1 MRDSVIAFLALIVVL
16 TAASHLPI
24 ELTIGIAVAALAFIA
39 VEAFGDGDDW
49 RRVVRLLENSPQ
61 SLYKSLL
68 GKVLDYFDGALTP
81 EAVARRDPPTALSRA
96 FGWRLYDRCLLLALL
111 YPLIFVFVQWGVGE
125 AGAPGRI
132 GDFDVLPAEMSR
144 FGRIATLTAL
154 ALLTAYFL
162 CQKYLMARL
171 QSIFESFGAGPSLSE
186 ILAFLVWLLGAL
198 GGAVAFAFAGAFTFA
213 VALGGAGAVAGAF
226 AGAVAGA
233 VAVMEGFERIHKRR
247 PVLAYI
253 LLIGIAVAGYAATL
267 IYGDFSN
274 DLARTTILFLGL
286 LTLVNAQFDFLSIAA
301 TRHMLRRGLE
311 SGQLRH
317 GVGDAAI
324 GGIVFVLLCFTATAV
339 AVLANRLS
347 GDTLIDLAAVF
358 RAPQDHLWLFAA
370 FLTTLLPTFLHGV
383 LAVFS
388 IALTA
393 PVPICR
399 WCAEKIRAH
408 HEDGASLADIRLA
421 HISIALTAGVATMLC
436 ALVARLLWIAVQ
448 DIGHLGTFL
457 LDACEGLARMLG
469 GL

>member
-233 VAVMEGFERIHKRR
+233 VAVMEGFER
-247 PVLAYI
+247 
-253 LLIGIAVAGYAATL
+253 
-267 IYGDFSN
+267 
-274 DLARTTILFLGL
+274 